1 MPKYSSYSD
10 FKSAYQ
16 QGEISCEGIVDYY
29 LNKIEE
35 SKNFNIYIEV
45 FKEDALARAK
55 VLDEEAKQEGVKGS
69 LFGAVISIKD
79 NICYQGKTVTAASK
93 ILEGFSST
101 YTATAIQRLLDEGA
115 IIIGRTN
122 CDEFGMGSDNSHSVY
137 GPVKNP
143 IDPEYV
149 PGGSSGGCAASVLAD
164 TCLASI
170 GTDTGG
176 SVRQPAAFCNLVG
189 AKPSYGQ
196 ISRYGIIAYASSFD
210 QVGAISHQVSTVAK
224 LIEVMSGQDPMDP
237 TTVQEV
243 SIKNKFPTDKK
254 VKIAYLESA
263 ISSNGID
270 PIIRDDFTKLLET
283 FKKDGHTVEAV
294 SFEYTD
300 LLVPTYYVLT
310 TAEASSN
317 LSRYDGLRYGH
328 QSKVATNL
336 EELYTQS
343 RTEGFGDE
351 VKRRIMLGTFVLSAS
366 YYDAYYTKAQKV
378 RRLVRDRM
386 LAIFEDYDFVVL
398 PTSPVFPWKI
408 GSHDQDPIASYLADI
423 FTVLPNLFGGAS
435 VSIPLFDYTKRFN
448 SSLQILSG
456 PHLDYELFAFADL
469 VQNKILQ

>member
-1 MPKYSSYSD
+1 MPKYASYQE
-10 FKSAYQ
+10 FISAYQ
-16 QGEISCEGIVDYY
+16 QEKITCEAMVQYY
-29 LNKIEE
+29 LDKIE
-35 SKNFNIYIEV
+35 KTKDFNIYIEV
-45 FKEDALARAK
+45 YKEDALARAK
-55 VLDEEAKQEGVKGS
+55 ALDKEGNTDGMKGK
-69 LFGAVISIKD
+69 LFGAILSIKD
-79 NICYQGKTVTAASK
+79 NICYADKQVTASSK
-93 ILEGFSST
+93 ILEGFTST
-101 YTATAIQRLLDEGA
+101 FTATAIQKLEDEGA
-115 IIIGRTN
+115 IIIGRVN

-143 IDPEYV
+143 IDPDYV

-224 LIEVMSGQDPMDP
+224 LIEVMSGHDEMDA
-237 TTVQEV
+237 TTVQIPRLQE
-243 SIKNKFPTDKK
+243 KLDPKRK
-254 VKIAYLESA
+254 VKIAYLAEA
-263 ISSNGID
+263 ITSEGLD
-270 PIIRDDFTKLLET
+270 PVIKADFISLLDKL
-283 FKKDGHTVEAV
+283 KGNGHTVDAV
-294 SFEYTD
+294 PFEYTD

-317 LSRYDGLRYGH
+317 LSRYDGIRYGH
-328 QSKVATNL
+328 RNTEAIQL
-336 EELYTQS
+336 EDIYKQS

-378 RRLVRDRM
+378 RRLIRDRM
-386 LAIFEDYDFVVL
+386 MQIFADYDFVVL

-408 GSHDQDPIASYLADI
+408 GEYAQDPLASYLADI
-423 FTVLPNLFGGAS
+423 FTVLVNLYGGAA
-435 VSIPLFDYTKRFN
+435 VSIPINNKTNSFN
-448 SSLQILSG
+448 ASFQILSV
-456 PHLDYELFAFADL
+456 PHKEYSLFSLADL
-469 VQNKILQ
+469 MQNKIL

>member
-1 MPKYSSYSD
+1 MPKYSSYTE
-10 FKSAYQ
+10 FITAYKKE
-16 QGEISCEGIVDYY
+16 EISCEALVQYY
-29 LNKIEE
+29 LSKIEE
-35 SKNFNIYIEV
+35 SKEYNIYIEV
-45 FKEDALARAK
+45 YAKEALARAK
-55 VLDEEAKQEGVKGS
+55 ALDEEAKRGEIKGD
-69 LFGAVISIKD
+69 LFGAILSIKD
-79 NICYQGKTVTAASK
+79 NICYKGKGVTASSK
-93 ILEGFSST
+93 ILEGFNST
-101 YTATAIQRLLDEGA
+101 YTATAIQKLIDEGA

-176 SVRQPAAFCNLVG
+176 SIRQPAAFCNLVG

-210 QVGAISHQVSTVAK
+210 QVGAISHEVSTVSK
-224 LIEVMSGQDPMDP
+224 LIEVMSGPDAMDP
-237 TTVQEV
+237 TTVQHA
-243 SIKNKFPTDKK
+243 SIDKKSPSDRK
-254 VKIAYLESA
+254 VKIAYLDSA
-263 ISSNGID
+263 LSSEGID
-270 PIIRDDFTKLLET
+270 PIIRDDFSKLLET

-317 LSRYDGLRYGH
+317 LSRYDGVRYGH
-328 QSKVATNL
+328 QSNDAASL

-343 RTEGFGDE
+343 RSKGFGIE

-378 RRLVRDRM
+378 RRMIKDRM
-386 LAIFEDYDFVVL
+386 LEIFEDYDYVVL

-408 GSHDQDPIASYLADI
+408 GSHDQDPTASYLADI
-423 FTVLPNLFGGAS
+423 FTVLTNLFGGPS
-435 VSIPLFDYTKRFN
+435 VSIPLFDESKRFR
-448 SSLQILSG
+448 SSFQILSR
-456 PHLDYELFAFADL
+456 PHLDYDLFAFADR
-469 VQNKILQ
+469 VQNKILH